1 MIHAFGYLKRACAEV
16 NKECFGLEA
25 DIADVIVQAA
35 TEVITLGTEG
45 INYIYFALLT

>member
-25 DIADVIVQAA
+25 DVADAIVQAA
-35 TEVITLGTEG
+35 TEVISLGREG
-45 INYIYFALLT
+45 IYYLLC